1 MRLFAAPPDI
11 KTEVFTLLPDA
22 MRIEGKH
29 SAWTRA
35 RGGAPLHSFLEGP
48 AFDRAGRLHCVD
60 VAHGRIFRIADDG
73 TWQVLAEYDGN
84 PNGLKIH
91 RDGQI
96 YVADHKLGLL
106 RFDPETGARTLLA
119 DGFRGLNDLV
129 FANNGDLYLTD
140 PGESGLED
148 LHGRVFRRR
157 PDGTLDMLMDGL
169 PYPNGLVLNPSEDVL
184 YVGVSR
190 SLQVLRLP
198 LFGDRVRKAGVFQ
211 QLSGGLGGPDGMAVC
226 DDGSLLV
233 VHAGFGTVW
242 MFDPLGEPLARIR
255 SNAGIRTTNVAFHPV
270 DRSLLFVTEAE
281 QGAILRVRLDRPGR
295 VMYSHRD

>member
-1 MRLFAAPPDI
+1 MFAAPPNLV
-11 KTEVFTLLPDA
+11 TEIFTRLPDA
-22 MRIEGKH
+22 LRIVGTH

-35 RGGAPLHSFLEGP
+35 RGGPPLHSFLEGP
-48 AFDRAGRLHCVD
+48 SFDRGGNLYCVD
-60 VAHGRIFRIADDG
+60 VAHGRIFRIDTTGA
-73 TWQVLAEYDGN
+73 WQVFADYEGH

-106 RFDPETGARTLLA
+106 RFDPQTARRTVLA
-119 DGFRGLNDLV
+119 ADFHGLNDLV
-129 FANNGDLYLTD
+129 FADNGDLYLTD

-148 LHGRVFRRR
+148 LHGRVYRWRA
-157 PDGTLDMLMDGL
+157 DATLDLLIDGL
-169 PYPNGLVLNPSEDVL
+169 PYPNGLVLNPTQDVL

-198 LFGDRVRKAGVFQ
+198 LFEGRVRKAGVFQ

-226 DDGSLLV
+226 DDGSLLA

-242 MFDPLGEPLARIR
+242 MWSAIGEPVARIR
-255 SNAGIRTTNVAFHPV
+255 SNAGIRITNVAFHPV

-281 QGAILRVRLDRPGR
+281 HGAILRVRVDRPGR
-295 VMYSHRD
+295 PMYSHRN